1 MASSKKAAKAQSAA
15 QDAWTNP
22 YVQRLV
28 QDEEL
33 RDNLKVAY
41 LSAKSAYGRIS
52 NGKAQ
57 AKVVTDDKRFQK
69 DVKKAGE
76 ALRDASVALKDG
88 PKKRRRGGLGRLLLL
103 AIVGGGLA
111 LALSEDLRNK
121 VLDALF
127 GAEEEFDYT
136 STTTAPPPPTPAPRA
151 WGPGRRAPPRRPPPP
166 PPRRPPPPGRA
177 APGREPTCWRGRP
190 PGALSR

>member
-22 YVQRLV
+22 YVQRLI

-41 LSAKSAYGRIS
+41 LSAKSAYGRVS
-52 NGKAQ
+52 NGKAP

-88 PKKRRRGGLGRLLLL
+88 PKKRRRGGGLGRLLLL

-111 LALSEDLRNK
+111 LALSEDL
-121 VLDALF
+121 
-127 GAEEEFDYT
+127 
-136 STTTAPPPPTPAPRA
+136 
-151 WGPGRRAPPRRPPPP
+151 
-166 PPRRPPPPGRA
+166 
-177 APGREPTCWRGRP
+177 
-190 PGALSR
+190 

>member
-41 LSAKSAYGRIS
+41 LSAKSAYGRVS
-52 NGKAQ
+52 NGKAP

-76 ALRDASVALKDG
+76 ALRDASVALKEG
-88 PKKRRRGGLGRLLLL
+88 PKKRRRGGIGRLLLL
-103 AIVGGGLA
+103 ALVGGGLA

-136 STTTAPPPPTPAPRA
+136 STTTAPSPPTPAPTA
-151 WGPGRRAPPRRPPPP
+151 
-166 PPRRPPPPGRA
+166 
-177 APGREPTCWRGRP
+177 
-190 PGALSR
+190 S

>member
-1 MASSKKAAKAQSAA
+1 MASGKKAAKARSAA
-15 QDAWTNP
+15 EDAWTNP

-41 LSAKSAYGRIS
+41 LSAKNAYGRLAD
-52 NGKAQ
+52 GKAPSR
-57 AKVVTDDKRFQK
+57 VVMDDKRFQK

-76 ALRDASVALKDG
+76 ALRDAGSALREG
-88 PKKRRRGGLGRLLLL
+88 PKKQRKGGIGKLLLL
-103 AIVGGGLA
+103 ALVGGALA

-136 STTTAPPPPTPAPRA
+136 STTTAPPPPTTA
-151 WGPGRRAPPRRPPPP
+151 GT
-166 PPRRPPPPGRA
+166 A
-177 APGREPTCWRGRP
+177 A
-190 PGALSR
+190 S